1 MSKQEWLIGTVGLLA
16 GIVLTILI
24 SGSYFSANHNG
35 TGMGDMM
42 KMMGGNRQ
50 VGMNMGMNDMME
62 QLSGKTGDEFD
73 KAFITTMIMH
83 HQGAIEMADAA
94 KTSSQRGEIKKLS
107 DDIIA
112 AQTKEINEMKIWY
125 KSWFNTEVPEFRM
138 DGMMGSGGS
147 GAMMG
152 SDKSQANSS
161 APTESQDIDHEAHH
175 AS

>member
-1 MSKQEWLIGTVGLLA
+1 MSKQEWLIGSVGLLA
-16 GIVLTILI
+16 GIVLTIFA
-24 SGSYFSANHNG
+24 SGFYFSANHSG
-35 TGMGDMM
+35 TGVGNMM

-62 QLSGKTGDEFD
+62 QLSGKTGDNFD
-73 KAFITTMIMH
+73 KAFIATMIMH
-83 HQGAIEMADAA
+83 HQGAIEMAGEA
-94 KTSSQRGEIKKLS
+94 KVSSGRGEVKKMA

-125 KSWFNTEVPEFRM
+125 KSWFKTDAPEYRM
-138 DGMMGSGGS
+138 DGMMGGGGS

-152 SDKSQANSS
+152 FQKSQASGTT
-161 APTESQDIDHEAHH
+161 PTESQEIDHEAHH